1 MPPTKVGGGSA
12 RAQSQ
17 PGGRV
22 GNPERGGAT
31 GKPERSLEHKIPTER
46 YVNGVYEIPL
56 SLNVCVI
63 PSFNTTL
70 RYSNEQVEY

>member
-1 MPPTKVGGGSA
+1 MHCVTLLQKRAVSA
-12 RAQSQ
+12 ESE
-17 PGGRV
+17 
-22 GNPERGGAT
+22 NPERGGAT
-31 GKPERSLEHKIPTER
+31 GDPEQSLESKIPTGR

>member
-1 MPPTKVGGGSA
+1 MHCVTLLRKELY
-12 RAQSQ
+12 RQS
-17 PGGRV
+17 RKTLR
-22 GNPERGGAT
+22 RGGAT
-31 GKPERSLEHKIPTER
+31 GEPEQSLESKIQTER